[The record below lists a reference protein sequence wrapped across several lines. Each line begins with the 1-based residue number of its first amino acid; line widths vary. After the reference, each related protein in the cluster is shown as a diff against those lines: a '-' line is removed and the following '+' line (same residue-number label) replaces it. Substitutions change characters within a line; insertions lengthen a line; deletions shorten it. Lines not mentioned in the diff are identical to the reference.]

1 MFEMDKTAFGKFL
14 TEQRKSKGYTQK
26 ILAEKLYVS
35 DKAVSKW
42 ERGLSMPDIS
52 LLIPLSAILEVSVTE
67 LLEGRKLNRPSE
79 MDADHVEL
87 LVKKVLSFSEDT
99 LASKKDGK
107 KHALLFGGSTA
118 VTVLELLLVFRFLPW
133 NHWNIGLAVSLLG
146 VFELLSLIFGIY
158 AWFFIKETLPAY
170 YDEYEVRGYN
180 DGIFQLSLPG
190 IRFNNRNWP
199 HVVKCLRSW
208 SVASMLIVP
217 LPCALL
223 LLFEHP
229 MGYFSLLA
237 GMLLLIA
244 YLAGLFVPLYA
255 TAKKYESCRRFS
267 QD

>member
-14 TEQRKSKGYTQK
+14 AEQRKSKGYTQK
-26 ILAEKLYVS
+26 MLAEKLYVS

-52 LLIPLSAILEVSVTE
+52 LLIPLSEILEVSVTE
-67 LLEGRKLNRPSE
+67 LLEGRKLDHASE
-79 MDADHVEL
+79 MDANHVEL
-87 LVKKVLSFSEDT
+87 LVKKALSFSEDT
-99 LASKKDGK
+99 PASKTDRK
-107 KHALLFGGSTA
+107 KHALLFGGSSA
-118 VTVLELLLVFRFLPW
+118 VTALELLPVFCFLPW
-133 NHWNIGLAVSLLG
+133 NHWNIGVALSLLG

-180 DGIFQLSLPG
+180 DGIFQLSLPS
-190 IRFNNRNWP
+190 ICFNNRNWP

-208 SVASMLIVP
+208 SVASMLIAP
-217 LPCALL
+217 LPCAFLL
-223 LLFEHP
+223 HLFGNP
-229 MGYFSLLA
+229 MANFSLLA

-255 TAKKYESCRRFS
+255 TAKKYG
-267 QD
+267 

>member
-1 MFEMDKTAFGKFL
+1 MKDKLFTYFKNVCQVFL
-14 TEQRKSKGYTQK
+14 S
-26 ILAEKLYVS
+26 
-35 DKAVSKW
+35 
-42 ERGLSMPDIS
+42 
-52 LLIPLSAILEVSVTE
+52 ILE
-67 LLEGRKLNRPSE
+67 GW
-79 MDADHVEL
+79 
-87 LVKKVLSFSEDT
+87 F
-99 LASKKDGK
+99 
-107 KHALLFGGSTA
+107 
-118 VTVLELLLVFRFLPW
+118 FLW
-133 NHWNIGLAVSLLG
+133 WFL
-146 VFELLSLIFGIY
+146 Y